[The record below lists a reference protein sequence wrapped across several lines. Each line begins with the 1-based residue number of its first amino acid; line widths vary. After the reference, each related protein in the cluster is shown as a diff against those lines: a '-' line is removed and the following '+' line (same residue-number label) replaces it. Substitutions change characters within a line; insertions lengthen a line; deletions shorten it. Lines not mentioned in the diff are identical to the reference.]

1 MREAPELYPANGVSA
16 SRRRVRGVNLGAFGA
31 VKNRCRYRGAETVKS
46 WWLFDGEIPS
56 HPNEFQG
63 TLRR

>member
-1 MREAPELYPANGVSA
+1 MAFLHLAVVCVGA
-16 SRRRVRGVNLGAFGA
+16 DFGAFGA
-31 VKNRCRYRGAETVKS
+31 VKNRRRTRVAETVRF
-46 WWLFDGEIPS
+46 WRLLDGEIPS